1 MQLSVKLTDKK
12 YIVDIK
18 KHNLDKINAFCH
30 NYKKILLVTDDG
42 VPRKYI
48 DMILKKL
55 PQSVE
60 CILKKGEKNKNYK
73 AIEKMIDLLI
83 LHNFSRSD
91 LILAVGGGVV
101 IDVSAFAAS
110 IYKRGI
116 KYISVPTTLLSQVDS
131 CVGGKTGIDYGGFK
145 NLIGTFYQ
153 PDKVIIDPLTL
164 NTLTKRHF
172 NNGLIEA
179 IKTGLIAD
187 ETLFYLIMNEDIEKN
202 IDQIIYLSLKNK
214 IKLVEV
220 DPFDNHQRQKLNYG
234 HTIGHA
240 LESYFHFQKIL
251 HGEAVAYGMLYETKN
266 QNIKD
271 QLIQLYQKIK
281 LKKISNISTKSIQ
294 KYILLDKKVNDN
306 EIVLPFVEKI
316 GFCELQKISI
326 KQWLK
331 QIEGENNEQHI

>member
-1 MQLSVKLTDKK
+1 MQLSVKLMDKK
-12 YIVDIK
+12 YIIDIK
-18 KHNLDKINAFCH
+18 KHNLEKIETFCH
-30 NYKKILLVTDDG
+30 NYNKILLVTDDG

-48 DMILKKL
+48 DMILQKL

-60 CILKKGEKNKNYK
+60 CVLKKGERNKNYK
-73 AIEKMIDLLI
+73 SIKIIIDSLI
-83 LHNFSRSD
+83 HHHFSRSD

-101 IDVSAFAAS
+101 IDLSAFAAS
-110 IYKRGI
+110 IYKRGM
-116 KYISVPTTLLSQVDS
+116 KYMSIPTTLLSQVDS
-131 CVGGKTGIDYGGFK
+131 CVGGKTGMDYGDFK

-153 PDKVIIDPLTL
+153 PEKVIIDPLTL
-164 NTLTKRHF
+164 NTLPKRHF

-187 ETLFYLIMNEDIEKN
+187 EALFNLIMNGDIKKN

-214 IKLVEV
+214 IKLVET
-220 DPFDNHQRQKLNYG
+220 DPFDCDQRQKLNYG

-266 QNIKD
+266 QDIKN

-281 LKKISNISTKSIQ
+281 LKKIPNVSIKDIQ
-294 KYILLDKKVNDN
+294 KYIFLDKKVNHN
-306 EIVLPFVEKI
+306 EIVLPRVNKI
-316 GFCELQKISI
+316 GSCELQKVSMV
-326 KQWLK
+326 QWLK
-331 QIEGENNEQHI
+331 QIEGENDE